1 MAAELDKLALYYK
14 ERGNAP
20 KANFYSALAEEERA
34 NGTQESFSESLVLP
48 EGVIR
53 LPDLTIGG
61 MKPKKLEK
69 ALTAEGH
76 RISDYAMDLLKSKYF
91 TTLPEPKTISLVRAT
106 SRVMGLSGN
115 PTTEQIYERAD
126 RLNWDLCPAEVGPHL
141 RLAYKDQPMNEWLSI
156 AMIQIADRNG
166 RPNLFDVERND
177 HGSWLDTSWAEPAD
191 PWNPDN
197 SLVFSP
203 RK

>member
-1 MAAELDKLALYYK
+1 MKIL
-14 ERGNAP
+14 ERKILLKDSSEWATVA
-20 KANFYSALAEEERA
+20 KARGIETFQ
-34 NGTQESFSESLVLP
+34 TTPVTP

-61 MKPKKLEK
+61 IKPKELEK
-69 ALTAEGH
+69 ALGN
-76 RISDYAMDLLKSKYF
+76 RITDYARDLLKNKDF
-91 TTLPEPKTISLVRAT
+91 TTLPKQQVISPIIAT
-106 SRVMGLSGN
+106 PSVMGLTGT

-126 RLNWDLCPAEVGPHL
+126 KLNWDLCPAEVGPHL
-141 RLAYKDQPMNEWLSI
+141 VLAINNQTAYNDLPIKLPIRIGMK
-156 AMIQIADRNG
+156 QIADRCG
-166 RPNLFDVERND
+166 RPHVFSVARNGD
-177 HGSWLDTSWAEPAD
+177 GSWLDTSWAEPAD